1 MQTIFSDVVEQV
13 KTLSFEEK
21 AELKF
26 LLESYLI
33 EERREEIYQNY
44 EMTKKH
50 EDDFEFSADLNKLKK
65 MLDA

>member
-13 KTLSFEEK
+13 KTLSFGEK

-44 EMTKKH
+44 EMTKKQ
-50 EDDFEFSADLNKLKK
+50 EGEFEFSADLNQLKR
-65 MLDA
+65 MLDK